1 MMMPLPNCRER
12 RQLLLIFAGGKCSGG
27 MRQATALRQ
36 RANNLEG
43 IVLTIII
50 EQAHSNISHRD
61 AAGNKQAV
69 APHTLRT

>member
-1 MMMPLPNCRER
+1 
-12 RQLLLIFAGGKCSGG
+12 